1 MNASHVRSPSRTA
14 SDLTGYLVS
23 MCFVVIAIER
33 TSVGCLSNLNI
44 YDLDDD
50 KRSRTESFQVVG
62 SNMYGENIKLEW
74 EGAKARSVHRIFM

>member
-1 MNASHVRSPSRTA
+1 
-14 SDLTGYLVS
+14 

-74 EGAKARSVHRIFM
+74 EGANARSVHRIFM